1 MRVVEAYLG
10 DVENKAQCASILD
23 AIGIFKRQLETIDLT
38 EGGTGPSNTIKSK
51 LSEIEKLPGWEKK
64 FLFSREAHSSL
75 PNANYTVN
83 YLYVEQKCSCGFRHK
98 LFLHLCF
105 DNRQA
110 IGTHLLRFK
119 AAMEAN
125 AKQTFDRP
133 ISVAVVADMKAKEK
147 YGWDNSAATYEEFAQ
162 ALDFEYAAVLELPL
176 HFLVIRS

>member
-1 MRVVEAYLG
+1 MRVEEAYLG
-10 DVENKAQCASILD
+10 DAANKVTCAPILD
-23 AIGIFKRQLETIDLT
+23 AIGIFKRHLEKIDLS
-38 EGGTGPSNTIKSK
+38 EGGTGPSNAIKHG
-51 LSEIEKLPGWEKK
+51 LSDIEKLPGWEKK

-83 YLYVEQKCSCGFRHK
+83 YLYVLPKCPCGFRHK

-133 ISVAVVADMKAKEK
+133 VSVAVVADGKAKQK
-147 YGWDNSAATYEEFAQ
+147 YGWDNSAATYEEFVQ
-162 ALDFEYAAVLELPL
+162 ALDFEYATVLELPL